1 MGSWL
6 GTGHQK
12 DQARLPSLEFST
24 LTLHFP
30 GRGKGLENE
39 LIDHAY
45 VMKPPQRAG
54 FRVLCGWGIH
64 VPTRRVT
71 HPDSPGQKLPY
82 SGPFPMYLFIQLFDY
97 ISYQTLYNKPAN
109 VFP

>member
-45 VMKPPQRAG
+45 VLKPPQRAG
-54 FRVLCGWGIH
+54 FRAL
-64 VPTRRVT
+64 
-71 HPDSPGQKLPY
+71 
-82 SGPFPMYLFIQLFDY
+82 
-97 ISYQTLYNKPAN
+97 
-109 VFP
+109 